1 MPRQKKKRKYDDG
14 RAWSAG
20 HLGFSSTSYFYQVW
34 FCFCFFFGGGL
45 VTLASLSTPS
55 LSRAAV
61 VVRFFLVDSLFVSFS
76 FPPASV
82 SSSFVVPLIRA
93 DWRAIIKKLKQKQ
106 NRSVIFLQPNA
117 PVQWPSFR
125 KPWRIS
131 SIFMNYRRIMSNQ
144 SISNREIHYRNIMSK
159 KNKES
164 RRETQIEFDDQ
175 WKVAMIRPISVA
187 I

>member
-1 MPRQKKKRKYDDG
+1 MEELDPPAILVSPPRRIFTKFDFVFVFFLEEDSLLSPRYQRLHY
-14 RAWSAG
+14 RA
-20 HLGFSSTSYFYQVW
+20 LPSSFV
-34 FCFCFFFGGGL
+34 
-45 VTLASLSTPS
+45 
-55 LSRAAV
+55 
-61 VVRFFLVDSLFVSFS
+61 FFLVDSLFVSFS